1 MTSTGSLFTQILA
14 LFQRSDFARH
24 ARELKA
30 ERHARG
36 FSCWSQ
42 FVAMLFCQLAQARS
56 LREISDGLKSC
67 EGKLKHLGLE
77 AEPKRST
84 LSYANAHRPW
94 ELYEKLFYDLLA
106 QCQAISPKKKFRF
119 KNRLLTLDSTTI
131 ELCANMFD
139 WAQWRQTKG
148 AVKLHLLLDHDGYL
162 PVFGHVTDGKV
173 GDVKVAQRLDF
184 PKGSIVALD
193 RGYTDYRLY
202 ARWTK
207 AGVFFVTRIKAN
219 ANCLRLKSLPV
230 PKNGAV
236 LRDEI
241 IRLRP
246 FDAGRPDLPDLR
258 RIVVWLED
266 KQEELVIL
274 TNNFT
279 LAASTIAAIYKQR
292 WQIELFFKLLKQQ
305 LKIKTFVGTSAN
317 AVRIQIWT
325 ALIAVL
331 IVRYLQFRSA
341 FKWAVSNLVALLR
354 WNLFSYRNLWE
365 WLNRPFDTPPEPA
378 LQLQLNLDSIGASAH
393 QPDFKNGYIRPITP
407 IKPML
412 SLLRTG

>member
-1 MTSTGSLFTQILA
+1 MTNSGSLFTQVLA

-24 ARELKA
+24 VRELKA

-42 FVAMLFCQLAQARS
+42 FVSMLFCQLAQARS
-56 LREISDGLKSC
+56 LREIVEGLKCC
-67 EGKLKHLGLE
+67 EGRLTHLGLD

-94 ELYEKLFYDLLA
+94 ELYERLFFELLEK
-106 QCQAISPKKKFRF
+106 CRGVSPKKQFRF
-119 KNRLLTLDSTTI
+119 RNKLMSMDSTVI
-131 ELCANMFD
+131 ELCASMFD
-139 WAQWRQTKG
+139 WARWRKTKG
-148 AVKLHLLLDHDGYL
+148 AVKLHLLLDHDGCL
-162 PVFGHVTDGKV
+162 PVFAHVTEGRTA
-173 GDVKVAQRLDF
+173 DVKVAQTLDF
-184 PKGSIVALD
+184 PRGTIVAMD

-219 ANCLRLKSLPV
+219 ANFLPLKSRPV
-230 PKNGAV
+230 SKNGN
-236 LRDEI
+236 LRADQTI
-241 IRLRP
+241 HLKP
-246 FDAGRPDLPDLR
+246 FEAGRADLPDLR
-258 RIVVWLED
+258 RIVVWLAE
-266 KQEELVIL
+266 KNQELVLL
-274 TNNFT
+274 TNNFE

-331 IVRYLQFRSA
+331 IVRYLQFLSSFR
-341 FKWAVSNLVALLR
+341 WAVSNLVALLR
-354 WNLFSYRNLWE
+354 WNLFTYRNLYDWI
-365 WLNRPFDTPPEPA
+365 NRPFDTPPE
-378 LQLQLNLDSIGASAH
+378 LSVQLELNLDSIRASG
-393 QPDFKNGYIRPITP
+393 QPTSF
-407 IKPML
+407 
-412 SLLRTG
+412 

>member
-1 MTSTGSLFTQILA
+1 MNATGSLFSQILA

-24 ARELKA
+24 VRELKA
-30 ERHARG
+30 ELRAKG
-36 FSCWSQ
+36 FSSWNQ

-77 AEPKRST
+77 QEPKRST

-94 ELYEKLFYDLLA
+94 ELFERLFYDLLA

-131 ELCANMFD
+131 ELCASMFD
-139 WAQWRQTKG
+139 WAHWRQTKG

-162 PVFGHVTDGKV
+162 PVFGHLTEGKV

-193 RGYTDYRLY
+193 RGYLDYHLFT
-202 ARWTK
+202 RWTR
-207 AGVFFVTRIKAN
+207 AGVYFVS
-219 ANCLRLKSLPV
+219 RLKRNADIQIAEKYEV
-230 PKNGAV
+230 PQSRNILADQKV
-236 LRDEI
+236 
-241 IRLRP
+241 RLQA
-246 FDAGRPDLPDLR
+246 FVAGRPDLEDLR
-258 RIVVWLED
+258 MVTVWLED
-266 KQEELVIL
+266 KQEELVLL
-274 TNNFT
+274 TNNFQ
-279 LAASTIAAIYKQR
+279 LGASTIAAIYKER

-331 IVRYLQFRSA
+331 IVRYLQFRSQ
-341 FKWAVSNLVALLR
+341 FRWAVSNLVALLR
-354 WNLFSYRNLWE
+354 WNLFSYRNLWD
-365 WLNRPFDTPPEPA
+365 WLNRPFDTPPEPVLD
-378 LQLQLNLDSIGASAH
+378 LQLTLDSIG
-393 QPDFKNGYIRPITP
+393 R
-407 IKPML
+407 
-412 SLLRTG
+412 